1 MHSSTTPQAAP
12 RILPLN
18 YPLPIPLRLQLA
30 APHHPYP
37 RPCLLSQSFCYSQLT
52 RYHLHRIARLLA
64 SLQDTALIGAG
75 MGWGTYCH
83 VSCLFSVG
91 KSMWAGGNG
100 WRYCGSDEGGWLGV
114 LYGNYD
120 LTR

>member
-75 MGWGTYCH
+75 MGW
-83 VSCLFSVG
+83 
-91 KSMWAGGNG
+91 
-100 WRYCGSDEGGWLGV
+100 DGV
-114 LYGNYD
+114 LTVTSLACFLLENRCGRVETGGGIVVLMRGD
-120 LTR
+120 GLVCCMGIMI